1 MLELWLV
8 GTIYYCIP
16 ITTVYQFILSVD
28 GSHSCIHMTCKQMR
42 ELTVITKHFS
52 SEHLM
57 EGYHINMWHLTP
69 SMYLLYCFST
79 RQFITWQHIHNA
91 TTMYECMSLHMCYS
105 YHEAF
110 LIHSVTYSWCSQ
122 PCSMLIHNQT
132 DSDSPVH

>member
-1 MLELWLV
+1 MLKLWLV
-8 GTIYYCIP
+8 GTIYVLLY
-16 ITTVYQFILSVD
+16 TNLSSQLMVVIYA
-28 GSHSCIHMTCKQMR
+28 CIHMTCKQMR

-69 SMYLLYCFST
+69 SMYFLYCFST

-110 LIHSVTYSWCSQ
+110 LTHSVTYSWCSQ